1 MPRYSPVLL
10 GAVLLSAA
18 TAAAADPDPA
28 SVRRYGPAYRY
39 PQAGWVVLHI
49 EGEPFDRGYQHGRLM
64 AAEIAAY
71 VKGLA
76 RMQSAKAP
84 ADGWRLTRTLVG
96 TAFLLKFD
104 REFLEEMRGIA
115 DGAAAAGATF
125 DGRPIDLLDVA
136 AANVQMEY
144 ETLDSALDAQPTGLE
159 GVRFPRPPAPRCC
172 PPAAKDH
179 CSAFAATGPAT
190 KGGKM
195 VIGHITM
202 SGLVNALNTNVWLD
216 VKPVKGH
223 RVAMQTFPGGIWSA
237 QDYYLNSAGI
247 VLTETT
253 IRQTQFNPDG
263 TPLTNR
269 ARRAMQYGSTID
281 DVVKELT
288 TKNNG
293 LYTNEWLIGDANT
306 NEVAMLELGTTAHRL
321 RRSSKTEWIAPG
333 TEGFYWG
340 CNNTKDLAVRL
351 DTYPSLTE
359 RPQNVS
365 WRPSDRDKAWLRLYE
380 KYRGKVDADFGKLAF
395 STPPL
400 AAHPSLD
407 AKVTTSDMAKKLET
421 HALFGPPY
429 QKVWVPT
436 FEQRVNYPDIR
447 PLIPNDWTVL
457 TPANPGEP
465 RAAASGLPEVA
476 DISERVPEP
485 VADKQADPPTVPA
498 WHGTLLPE
506 SDADLWLTAGFAE
519 YERVVAL
526 ENALREKVD
535 GGELSGD
542 DAERV
547 ELALFRYRSDYLAA
561 RAARPGWPNGKAPD
575 AVAALLD
582 RDRWHREQVGYGVLA
597 LHALRRYLG
606 SEKFAAAMD
615 AFGRAHAGQ
624 KVTAAAFAE
633 FVGKQTD
640 KDVAGFLK
648 RWDDNPRV
656 EGAAF
661 KVTDWLDHPEEAV
674 IVYGTAA
681 DVAANEAAAKELEEA
696 ARVRW
701 ANVAIPIKAD
711 KDVTDADLKGRHV
724 VLIGR
729 PAANVVA
736 KRFASAFPVAFGP
749 SSATV
754 GGKLYGHEGT
764 AVVAAGTNPADGRH
778 SAVVV
783 AGLSAAA
790 TYRAAGELVRQ
801 RGPAEV
807 LVLPAAGRAKPLV
820 ASRPAVAGEP
830 AKDRG
835 R

>member
-1 MPRYSPVLL
+1 VIVMPRYLL
-10 GAVLLSAA
+10 GVLAAVLLSVGVA
-18 TAAAADPDPA
+18 TATDPDPA

-64 AAEIAAY
+64 APEITAY
-71 VKGLA
+71 VRGLA
-76 RMQSAKAP
+76 LLQSAKAP
-84 ADGWRLTRTLVG
+84 ADGWRLTRTLIG
-96 TAFLLKFD
+96 STFLRKFD
-104 REFLEEMRGIA
+104 REYLEEMRGIA

-125 DGRPIDLLDVA
+125 DGRPIDILDIA
-136 AANVQMEY
+136 AANVQVEY
-144 ETLDSALDAQPTGLE
+144 DTIDAALDAQPVGLE
-159 GVRFPRPPAPRCC
+159 GVRFPRPPAPKCC
-172 PPAAKDH
+172 PPAVKDH

-190 KGGKM
+190 KDGKM

-202 SGLVNALNTNVWLD
+202 SGLYLALGTNVWLD
-216 VKPVKGH
+216 VKPSKGY
-223 RVAMQTFPGGIWSA
+223 RVVMQSFPGGIWSG

-263 TPLTNR
+263 TPVATR

-306 NEVAMLELGTTAHRL
+306 NEVAILELGTNAHRL
-321 RRSSKTEWIAPG
+321 RRSSKNEWLVPG
-333 TEGFYWG
+333 AEGFYWG

-359 RPQNVS
+359 RPQNVT

-380 KYRGKVDADFGKLAF
+380 KHRGKVDAEFGKLAF

-407 AKVTTSDMAKKLET
+407 AKVTTTEMARRMET
-421 HALFGPPY
+421 HAVFGPPY

-436 FEQRVNYPDIR
+436 FEERTNYPDIR
-447 PLIPNDWTVL
+447 PLIPNDWVVL
-457 TPANPGEP
+457 TPAEP
-465 RAAASGLPEVA
+465 AKGAATEIA
-476 DISERVPEP
+476 DIADRVTEL
-485 VADKQADPPTVPA
+485 ADKTDKHADPPTVPA

-506 SDADLWLTAGFAE
+506 SDADVWLTAGFAE

-526 ENALREKVD
+526 ENALREKSD
-535 GGELSGD
+535 TGSQSDED
-542 DAERV
+542 RERV
-547 ELALFRYRSDYLAA
+547 SLALFCYRSDYLSAK
-561 RAARPGWPNGKAPD
+561 AARPNGKSPD
-575 AVAALLD
+575 GIAAMLD
-582 RDRWHREQVGYGVLA
+582 RDRWYREQVGYGVLA
-597 LHALRRYLG
+597 LNALRQSLG
-606 SEKFAAAMD
+606 AEKFTAAMG
-615 AFGRAHAGQ
+615 AFGRANAGK
-624 KVTAAAFAE
+624 KVTAAGFAE

-640 KDVAGFLK
+640 TDVAGFLK
-648 RWDDNPRV
+648 RWEDGQRV
-656 EGAAF
+656 MGVAY

-681 DVAANEAAAKELEEA
+681 DAAANEAAAKELEEA

-701 ANVAIPIKAD
+701 TNVSIPIKAD
-711 KDVTDADLKGRHV
+711 KDVTDADLKGRHI

-729 PAANVVA
+729 PAANAVA
-736 KRFASAFPVAFGP
+736 KRFAPSFPVTFG
-749 SSATV
+749 STSAKV
-754 GGKLYGHEGT
+754 RDKLYAHEET
-764 AVVAAGTNPADGRH
+764 AVVAATANPADGRY
-778 SAVVV
+778 SVTVV

-790 TYRAAGELVRQ
+790 TYRAVGDLMRL

-820 ASRPAVAGEP
+820 VHSTALAGTP
-830 AKDRG
+830 PKDRG
-835 R
+835 H